1 MSVVH
6 VVVDHVPP
14 PGHSDAYFALAGA
27 FVGAVVVGVL
37 GLVGQRYQSGG
48 ENERLR
54 LQLEHERDL
63 RDLEVLRM
71 LCGDAAE
78 ALGSVRKAYIR
89 MGKYWAIE
97 RGTPHPKREEAEAE
111 QREAAGAARSA
122 LDRLRLQLA
131 PGDPLMAA
139 YDVAMRTLDEI
150 AELYVERSMS
160 QDDATKLK
168 ELGDKLGDQ
177 MTRFAKLA
185 RSRVGPREI
194 KPTSGQQRRWR
205 PQA

>member
-1 MSVVH
+1 
-6 VVVDHVPP
+6 
-14 PGHSDAYFALAGA
+14 
-27 FVGAVVVGVL
+27 
-37 GLVGQRYQSGG
+37 
-48 ENERLR
+48 
-54 LQLEHERDL
+54 
-63 RDLEVLRM
+63 
-71 LCGDAAE
+71 
-78 ALGSVRKAYIR
+78 

-111 QREAAGAARSA
+111 QRETAGAARSA

-131 PGDPLMAA
+131 PSDPLMVA

-168 ELGDKLGDQ
+168 ELGDQ
-177 MTRFAKLA
+177 MMRFAKLA

>member
-1 MSVVH
+1 
-6 VVVDHVPP
+6 
-14 PGHSDAYFALAGA
+14 
-27 FVGAVVVGVL
+27 
-37 GLVGQRYQSGG
+37 
-48 ENERLR
+48 
-54 LQLEHERDL
+54 
-63 RDLEVLRM
+63 
-71 LCGDAAE
+71 
-78 ALGSVRKAYIR
+78 

-131 PGDPLMAA
+131 PSDPLMAA